1 MRLLVIMLSVLVSG
15 FCMASDGVQNMAN
28 DLRYAIQLG
37 ASAQPDMARYN
48 KVKRY
53 GHLYTVDAGNG
64 MQRVMLGRFTSKAKA
79 DKALRS
85 VKAKG
90 FKDAFVSGGK
100 VAGNTVYTVQYASYL
115 ASDKINWNKLQE
127 VGMAQIDAVDG
138 KVKVVSGIFSEKISA
153 DEHAR
158 GLRSMGYKDA
168 FVRKVNDGILL
179 DVGTNY
185 VSSGIVTS
193 SSSSSSSVV
202 TSSSS
207 SIGYHES
214 TPMQD
219 LPIYNKLS
227 TYERENIVVLN
238 EHYHLMMSPNDFVPL
253 GEYTPGTLG
262 GVVSQPVTRT
272 YSTGEVISTTTQP
285 TTTSSVI
292 YTQSGEVYTGGGTVV
307 SSSTPTTV
315 VTPTSTVVSST
326 EYRIQLAAVRHY
338 DSTQYSSVAP
348 YGNVTLEPTSSG
360 LNRIILGNFTTI
372 DEAKAVLGVAKSN
385 FPGAYILRYDSGVRG
400 GKVY

>member
-1 MRLLVIMLSVLVSG
+1 MRLLVIMLGMLVSG
-15 FCMASDGVQNMAN
+15 FCTASDDVQNMA
-28 DLRYAIQLG
+28 DDMRYAIQLG

-53 GHLYTVDAGNG
+53 GYLYTVDAGNG
-64 MQRVMLGRFTSKAKA
+64 MQRVMLGRFTSRAKA

-115 ASDKINWNKLQE
+115 SSDKINWNKLQE
-127 VGMAQIDAVDG
+127 VGMAQIDAADG
-138 KVKVVSGIFSEKISA
+138 KVKVVSGMFSEKISA

-185 VSSGIVTS
+185 VSSG
-193 SSSSSSSVV
+193 VV
-202 TSSSS
+202 TSSGVVRSS
-207 SIGYHES
+207 VSAGYHES

-219 LPIYNKLS
+219 LPIYDKLS
-227 TYERENIVVLN
+227 TYERDNIVVLN
-238 EHYHLMMSPNDFVPL
+238 EHYHVMMSPNDFVPL

-285 TTTSSVI
+285 VTTSSVI
-292 YTQSGEVYTGGGTVV
+292 YTQSGEIYTGGGTVV
-307 SSSTPTTV
+307 SS
-315 VTPTSTVVSST
+315 TPTSTVVSST
-326 EYRIQLAAVRHY
+326 EYRIQLAAVRNY

-348 YGNVTLEPTSSG
+348 YGNVTLEPTNNG
-360 LNRIILGNFTTI
+360 LNRIILGNFATI
-372 DEAKAVLGVAKSN
+372 DEAKAVLGVAKPN

-400 GKVY
+400 GKVN